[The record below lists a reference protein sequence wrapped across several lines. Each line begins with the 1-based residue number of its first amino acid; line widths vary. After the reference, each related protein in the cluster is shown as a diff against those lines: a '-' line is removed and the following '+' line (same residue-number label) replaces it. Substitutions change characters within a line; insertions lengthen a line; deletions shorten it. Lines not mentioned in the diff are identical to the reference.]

1 MVCSKC
7 HQDGHNARTCSSA
20 TPASAPSPVAPSSTS
35 SPVSTSTSSPV
46 STSTSSPVST
56 STSSPAPVHSPIP
69 VSDSSSPVRRIVK
82 RPVVAKPPS
91 TEAPSTEAVP
101 TKREEKIKE
110 IVDAVQRHPLDT
122 NWKELAHIFDCTE
135 TYLRTLYNDTVPPMD
150 HVRICIKSMTDTVI
164 QDLLQTTGFEC
175 TGCHRHLYS
184 VPRQWEDRTYCDEC
198 HVDTFRD
205 QITDRW
211 AHVNHYAKT
220 TDKDRCNI
228 CGVLATY
235 NKEMGNRFHFDH
247 LNMFE
252 KSDSIC
258 VMVQTGRLLEE
269 IYKEIDQCQVL
280 CVSCHRLVTELE
292 RRSGFMRLK
301 NNMTRDYKKTEDN
314 EQLQKEKEENMR
326 AYSEFMTNIYSL
338 LRQNLHRQSLPL
350 LPLPLADAIYTDAD
364 EQ

>member
-7 HQDGHNARTCSSA
+7 NQDGHNACTCSSA
-20 TPASAPSPVAPSSTS
+20 TPATPVAPSSAS
-35 SPVSTSTSSPV
+35 SPVSH
-46 STSTSSPVST
+46 
-56 STSSPAPVHSPIP
+56 PVHSPTPVPSPAP
-69 VSDSSSPVRRIVK
+69 VSDSSSPVRHIIK
-82 RPVVAKPPS
+82 RPVVAKPTQQI
-91 TEAPSTEAVP
+91 TEDLSKTWTTEPAP

-122 NWKELAHIFDCTE
+122 NWKELAHRFDYTE

-198 HVDTFRD
+198 HVDIFRN
-205 QITDRW
+205 QITERW
-211 AHVNHYAKT
+211 THVNHYAKIT
-220 TDKDRCNI
+220 NKDSCNI
-228 CGVLATY
+228 CGTIATY

-252 KSDSIC
+252 KADSIC

-314 EQLQKEKEENMR
+314 EQLQKEKEDNMR

-338 LRQNLHRQSLPL
+338 LRQNLHRQSLLPLLPL
-350 LPLPLADAIYTDAD
+350 LPLPQADAIYTDAD